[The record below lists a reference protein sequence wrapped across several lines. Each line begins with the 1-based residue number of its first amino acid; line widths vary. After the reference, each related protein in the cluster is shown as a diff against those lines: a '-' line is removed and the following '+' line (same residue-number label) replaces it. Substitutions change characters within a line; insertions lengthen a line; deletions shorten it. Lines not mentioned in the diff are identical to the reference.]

1 MYKKLLLLAISF
13 MLFSNIIF
21 AKNNIFNLREDEENI
36 WVLTYNE
43 DYYDS
48 YILIKGIYDEE
59 CMAII
64 RPVPENA
71 YNINVYGYQGCACG
85 KKEMSY
91 KIIKNKDELDEFLK
105 EYPIYPEE
113 YNRILKNLE
122 EAREHEN
129 VLLGIIYPEN
139 LNISGKFT
147 IQIIFKIKIDEK
159 SEYYY
164 GKNGFCISFLGF
176 PEKFDRFSFVLPI
189 NYKFWDENEE
199 GILEM
204 LSGDKE
210 AKSWQ
215 IGKNNI
221 EYLYVTFGTPEER
234 LYWGNRA
241 TVYWFSA
248 WITIGIFLAIT
259 CPIMFSKF
267 DNYRKYKKWILLS
280 ALLFCVICLVLIRFR
295 VQELPILTD
304 LSTDVFVV
312 MAIFVSIYTVL
323 WYMSS
328 KVID

>member
-1 MYKKLLLLAISF
+1 MYKKLLLIGISF

-113 YNRILKNLE
+113 YNKILKNLE

-164 GKNGFCISFLGF
+164 GKNGFCIS
-176 PEKFDRFSFVLPI
+176 
-189 NYKFWDENEE
+189 
-199 GILEM
+199 
-204 LSGDKE
+204 
-210 AKSWQ
+210 
-215 IGKNNI
+215 
-221 EYLYVTFGTPEER
+221 
-234 LYWGNRA
+234 
-241 TVYWFSA
+241 
-248 WITIGIFLAIT
+248 
-259 CPIMFSKF
+259 
-267 DNYRKYKKWILLS
+267 
-280 ALLFCVICLVLIRFR
+280 
-295 VQELPILTD
+295 
-304 LSTDVFVV
+304 
-312 MAIFVSIYTVL
+312 
-323 WYMSS
+323 
-328 KVID
+328 